1 MGPLHGLDT
10 ALVAVFAL
18 AAFVAT
24 AGAVL
29 VSAFLPRD
37 SGPQAARGPV
47 GAVLVYAAA
56 AMLALLVVATVSAAT
71 ALPWAVALVAAGL
84 AFLAAPFAIQPLPDR
99 VRESRAGLLGVLALS
114 VALIVLLPTPGF
126 L

>member
-1 MGPLHGLDT
+1 MGPLHGLDA
-10 ALVAVFAL
+10 ALVAVVML

-29 VSAFLPRD
+29 VSGFLPRAE
-37 SGPQAARGPV
+37 GPDAGRGPA
-47 GAVLVYAAA
+47 GAALVYAAA
-56 AMLALLVVATVSAAT
+56 AMVAALVVAVIVSAL

-84 AFLAAPFAIQPLPDR
+84 AFLAAPFAVQPLPDR
-99 VRESRAGLLGVLALS
+99 LRESRAGLVAVLALS
-114 VALIVLLPTPGF
+114 AVMLVLLPTPGV